1 MGNNCCNPDNDNKDS
16 LKTDGETMQIG
27 HDANYDR
34 QEKQVSSQPG
44 LESTKP
50 SPNVAELVHE
60 SEMNRENDVV
70 LQVMQK
76 KGDFEIRVYSKA
88 NQDSNLPE

>member
-50 SPNVAELVHE
+50 SPNVFPKLLK
-60 SEMNRENDVV
+60 NKKR
-70 LQVMQK
+70 LQ
-76 KGDFEIRVYSKA
+76 SWSTKA
-88 NQDSNLPE
+88 K